1 MKKIIKLTENDLLTI
16 VKKVIEEQ
24 SIKNIDVKKFKDDE
38 YYNNTQRYVDNTA
51 TSFRGLD
58 GRQKT
63 TATSPKPKKKPL
75 IQTPLKINYSCLPT
89 NTVGMSEFVNFVAF
103 NKEWIKKELGVDDS
117 TLIFLTKIA
126 IAIMGW
132 QSGYGTVD
140 KLYDI
145 GGTKFGGLN
154 PYDIYKSLNRI
165 GGILGYDDL
174 GSKTVEKA
182 AETLNAGVKKL
193 QDFGSGVGFKTGNSS
208 YKWDEPSF
216 GPAEFMPS
224 TYKKTGVEK
233 KYGYGV
239 ETIIGSGLAVMYNIY
254 NSYKIALENGLSSSS
269 SENNMAKLKGIP
281 KWDNIKGTGN
291 HLWDVAIA
299 THTWPPEKMLVKYCK
314 TNRPD
319 FAAPCN
325 KPTHKPFTSESSWKS
340 YINHSRNSS
349 YYTKNPQLS
358 KFPGEMKVLNN
369 EPIPNY
375 YPELIGSHGNYTGS
389 QVDSKMILE
398 SIVTKISKLSC
409 IDVAF
414 K

>member
-24 SIKNIDVKKFKDDE
+24 TIKDIDVKKLNQDE
-38 YYNNTQRYVDNTA
+38 YKNATQRYVDNTA
-51 TSFRGLD
+51 VSFKGSD
-58 GRQKT
+58 GKQKT
-63 TATSPKPKKKPL
+63 TATSPKSKKKPL
-75 IQTPLKINYSCLPT
+75 IQTPLKINYSCLPI

-126 IAIMGW
+126 ISIMGW

-165 GGILGYDDL
+165 GNILGYDDL

-182 AETLNAGVKKL
+182 AETL
-193 QDFGSGVGFKTGNSS
+193 
-208 YKWDEPSF
+208 KWDEPSF

-299 THTWPPEKMLVKYCK
+299 THTWPPEKMLIKYCK

-325 KPTHKPFTSESSWKS
+325 KSTHKPFTSESSWKS

-398 SIVTKISKLSC
+398 SIVTKISKFSC

>member
-24 SIKNIDVKKFKDDE
+24 TIKDIDVKKLNQDE
-38 YYNNTQRYVDNTA
+38 YKNATQRYVDNTSV
-51 TSFRGLD
+51 SFKGSD
-58 GRQKT
+58 GKQKT
-63 TATSPKPKKKPL
+63 TATSPKSKKKPL
-75 IQTPLKINYSCLPT
+75 IQTPLKINYSCLPI

-126 IAIMGW
+126 ISIMGW

-165 GGILGYDDL
+165 GNILGYDDL

-182 AETLNAGVKKL
+182 AETL
-193 QDFGSGVGFKTGNSS
+193 
-208 YKWDEPSF
+208 KWDEPSF

-299 THTWPPEKMLVKYCK
+299 THTWPPEKMLIKYCK